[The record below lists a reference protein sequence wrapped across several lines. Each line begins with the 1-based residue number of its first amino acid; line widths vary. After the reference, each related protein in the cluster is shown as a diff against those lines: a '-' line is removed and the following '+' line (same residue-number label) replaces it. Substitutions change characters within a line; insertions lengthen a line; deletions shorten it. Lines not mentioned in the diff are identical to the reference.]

1 MKKLITLFLIALPFL
16 LQGQDKLLIPMDH
29 TQTDHL
35 KAYGIAYKVLERG
48 IDVEWLLNYRGG
60 SFMMDD
66 YPEIEQ
72 LCELKGVRFERVSP
86 AQQAQIYAEIE
97 ENNMNN
103 VLLEKAP
110 KVAVY
115 IPPYAEPWD
124 DAVALALEYAEIP
137 YDRIY
142 DEDILKGK
150 LSEYDWLHLHHEDF
164 TGQYGKFYAAY
175 HNADWYKQQVAVN
188 EELARKLG
196 FKKVTQLKLAVAKRI
211 KEFVRRGGFLFAMCS
226 APATLDIALAAEG
239 IDIAGTV
246 YDGDPYDP
254 DANSK
259 LDYSRTLAFT
269 DFKLKLNPFEYEH
282 SDIDV
287 TRDAYLRGPNT
298 YFTLFDFSAKFD
310 PVPTILTQNHTSV
323 IKEFLGQDTGFR
335 RNRIKKN
342 VIIMAEVKGTDEVK
356 YLYGNYGK
364 GFFSFLGG
372 HDPEDYQHFVGDP
385 PTDLR
390 LHKNSPGYRLIL
402 DNVLFPAAK
411 KQKLKT

>member
-1 MKKLITLFLIALPFL
+1 MKKLITLFLITLPII

-287 TRDAYLRGPNT
+287 TREAYLRGPNT

-335 RNRIKKN
+335 RSRIKKN

>member
-150 LSEYDWLHLHHEDF
+150 LSEYD
-164 TGQYGKFYAAY
+164 
-175 HNADWYKQQVAVN
+175 
-188 EELARKLG
+188 
-196 FKKVTQLKLAVAKRI
+196 
-211 KEFVRRGGFLFAMCS
+211 
-226 APATLDIALAAEG
+226 
-239 IDIAGTV
+239 
-246 YDGDPYDP
+246 
-254 DANSK
+254 
-259 LDYSRTLAFT
+259 
-269 DFKLKLNPFEYEH
+269 
-282 SDIDV
+282 
-287 TRDAYLRGPNT
+287 
-298 YFTLFDFSAKFD
+298 
-310 PVPTILTQNHTSV
+310 
-323 IKEFLGQDTGFR
+323 
-335 RNRIKKN
+335 
-342 VIIMAEVKGTDEVK
+342 
-356 YLYGNYGK
+356 
-364 GFFSFLGG
+364 
-372 HDPEDYQHFVGDP
+372 
-385 PTDLR
+385 
-390 LHKNSPGYRLIL
+390 
-402 DNVLFPAAK
+402 
-411 KQKLKT
+411 